1 MIIRKKS
8 PAFVILISIGL
19 MASLF
24 SSCKEDATDDPD
36 SEIGRLYAE
45 VNDNSFVF
53 YKNEDKILSP
63 KGSSPHG
70 EFKLRFNNIAL
81 SSLDSTGKLPDGGKF
96 KEGAIVLKE
105 IIEGGKVSDYIVM
118 KKAETHVNA
127 KNSWLWYGFT
137 KDGKVRNDPADKGKD
152 CAGCHSAGS
161 SRDHTLTFTLHP

>member
-1 MIIRKKS
+1 MIIKQAS
-8 PAFVILISIGL
+8 PYHVFFMIIGFCT
-19 MASLF
+19 LF
-24 SSCKEDATDDPD
+24 ISSCKEDATDNPD

-45 VNDNSFVF
+45 VNDNSFVY

-70 EFKLRFNNIAL
+70 DFKLRFNNIAL